1 MASTYFPATAETKA
15 SYSYIDGSNRPIVF
29 VGGVTVS
36 DTDDRPSPPDPICG
50 MKLDYTSLGN
60 GHIMA
65 LQLGGPDAS
74 ENIVPQYQQWQQTG
88 RWRILEKA
96 AMAYCA
102 AGSWI
107 FVAYLHYDN
116 TGKSGKN
123 YKAEFDSGHTTI
135 FWDDPRIPTVFDIWL
150 IPAASVQGQAITKD
164 ILAPTAKDG
173 DRANAA
179 AGLPLALTLVPL
191 FSKNDDQATE
201 MPEEDRNYWR
211 KNQLAGLV
219 GSMFEEYREDREDQV
234 GTARSL
240 MQDHDIGPEK
250 ERDEMASVLL
260 SPVRETEYEFVHGYG
275 DTIRKQLD
283 LSGWDPAEVT
293 EYGTNMRMLEAVFH
307 EKQLSGMQKKS
318 NTFRTSAYDKAQSK
332 SHKTRASH
340 AVRDAPYAKMP
351 EAFKRGYKGDQFEDE
366 TDKYLKRLE
375 RHVDGLL
382 GKGKGK

>member
-1 MASTYFPATAETKA
+1 MASRYFPATAEIKA

-36 DTDDRPSPPDPICG
+36 DTADRLSPPDPICG

-65 LQLGGPDAS
+65 LQLGGPDVS

-88 RWRILEKA
+88 RWRTLEKD
-96 AMAYCA
+96 AMTYCA

-116 TGKSGKN
+116 THKSGKDH
-123 YKAEFDSGHTTI
+123 KAEFASGHTTI

-150 IPAASVQGQAITKD
+150 IQAASAQGQAITKD
-164 ILAPTAKDG
+164 ILSPTVKDA
-173 DRANAA
+173 DRLNAA
-179 AGLPLALTLVPL
+179 AGLPLALTMVPL
-191 FSKNDDQATE
+191 FRKNADQATE
-201 MPEEDRNYWR
+201 MPEEDRNFWR
-211 KNQLAGLV
+211 KNQLARV
-219 GSMFEEYREDREDQV
+219 VESMFEEYQEDREDQV

-240 MQDHDIGPEK
+240 MDDHGIGPEND
-250 ERDEMASVLL
+250 RDKMASVLL
-260 SPVRETEYEFVHGYG
+260 SPVRETEFEFVDGYG

-283 LSGWDPAEVT
+283 LRGWDPAEVT

-307 EKQLSGMQKKS
+307 KKQLSKIQKDSNKS
-318 NTFRTSAYDKAQSK
+318 RTEAYDTAYHKSQKTRTSY
-332 SHKTRASH
+332 
-340 AVRDAPYAKMP
+340 AVRDAPYGKMSDT
-351 EAFKRGYKGDQFEDE
+351 FKRGYKGDQFEDDS
-366 TDKYLKRLE
+366 DKYLKRLE

-382 GKGKGK
+382 GK